1 MLWEWGTIRI
11 LSKIDSHLWSYISF
25 LPVYLRP
32 LQNNVT
38 KKTTV
43 YIESDTK
50 YQCKS
55 RAPVRLYETLGISSV
70 YVILGLTAPLGR
82 SNKAFQQQLVHKLCT
97 SLLRPHRS

>member
-70 YVILGLTAPLGR
+70 YFGFSYRSTA
-82 SNKAFQQQLVHKLCT
+82 QT
-97 SLLRPHRS
+97 SWPYSRPHCTFREK